1 MKQLNADCLIY
12 ICKFLTFKDKINFIK
27 TCKIFYNIGPEIFR
41 DCVVKYCETKF
52 TWINKYKPIVY
63 TDNIDNL
70 ETIDK
75 NIPCHLN
82 ISYTKLCPTHLS
94 FLNSNLQYLNIS
106 DCQLST
112 LPKSIKDLC
121 HLTRLNCSYNNLDVL
136 PNLPNSLTCLYAN
149 NNKIKQVHNLP
160 TNTNLDFNNLTQIH
174 VPANCTTLT
183 IANNLLTKLGGGKNL
198 VYINANNNRL
208 KQISFTD
215 STRLKCIKIL
225 HNNINEI
232 ALPNS
237 LEKLYIEYNQLTSL
251 NIPSCCKIVK
261 ASYNL
266 LTHISGSTNELEYLD
281 IGDNL
286 VTCIQELPNC
296 IELYCHGNNITT
308 LIPNMYP
315 NLVSL
320 SIYNN
325 PIEYISMFP
334 NLEYIYI
341 NLHQNV
347 YKCQNLTIE
356 YIKQELFNKNQ
367 LTIK

>member
-1 MKQLNADCLIY
+1 MDTLNYDCLVHITQ
-12 ICKFLTFKDKINFIK
+12 FLSFQDKINFIK
-27 TCKIFYNIGPEIFR
+27 VCKIFYIIGPDIFR
-41 DCVVKYCETKF
+41 NCIVKYSKDEI

-63 TDNIDNL
+63 TDTIDNIKTL
-70 ETIDK
+70 DK

-82 ISYTKLCPTHLS
+82 ISYTSHLS
-94 FLNSNLQYLNIS
+94 DSYVFLKSNLQYLNIS

-112 LPKSIKDLC
+112 LPNSIKDLY

-136 PNLPNSLTCLYAN
+136 PNLPNSLICLHAN

-174 VPANCTTLT
+174 IPTTCTTLT
-183 IANNLLTKLGGGKNL
+183 ITNNLLEDLDGGENL
-198 VYINANNNRL
+198 VYINANNNNMKR
-208 KQISFTD
+208 ISFTN
-215 STRLKCIKIL
+215 STRLKILKIRC
-225 HNNINEI
+225 NNINQI
-232 ALPNS
+232 KLPNS
-237 LEKLYIEYNQLTSL
+237 LEKLHIEYNQLTSL
-251 NIPSCCKIVK
+251 NIPSSCKIVK
-261 ASYNL
+261 ASCNL
-266 LTHISGSTNELEYLD
+266 LTQISGNTNQLEYLD

-286 VTCIQELPNC
+286 VKCIQELPNC

-325 PIEYISMFP
+325 PIEYISMFQ

-341 NLHQNV
+341 NSNQHV
-347 YKCQNLTIE
+347 YNSDDLTIE
-356 YIKQELFNKNQ
+356 YIK
-367 LTIK
+367 